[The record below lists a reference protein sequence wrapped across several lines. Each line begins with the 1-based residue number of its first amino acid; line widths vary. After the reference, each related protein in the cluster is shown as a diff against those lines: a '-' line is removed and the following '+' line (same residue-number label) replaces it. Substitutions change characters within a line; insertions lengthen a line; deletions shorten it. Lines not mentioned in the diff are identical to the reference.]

1 MSEEKK
7 TGQPEEQED
16 KKKRRWLL
24 LLLLLLLLLFVVVGM
39 AIGPIWSR
47 SDDSETVLAPDY
59 APRTEDNAE
68 AIGDDGDE
76 KLPQS
81 EGGGAVSIT
90 YAKEVSISLSDK
102 SASLLFANPTKSN
115 QDMVLQ
121 LVIDDVVLLQSGKL
135 EPGSMVSTLKLLDG
149 AEKRLTAGG
158 YDGKFLV
165 LFYDRESGERAMI
178 NTEIPVTVTV
188 TA

>member
-7 TGQPEEQED
+7 TDRTEEQED
-16 KKKRRWLL
+16 RKKRRWLL

-47 SDDSETVLAPDY
+47 TRDSDTVLAPDY
-59 APRTEDNAE
+59 APQAEDNAE
-68 AIGDDGDE
+68 AIGDNGDE
-76 KLPQS
+76 KLEQP

-90 YAKEVSISLSDK
+90 YAKEVNISLSGK
-102 SASLLFANPTKSN
+102 SATLLFANPSKSN
-115 QDMVLQ
+115 QDMVVQ

-135 EPGSMVSTLKLLDG
+135 EPGSMVSTLSLLDG
-149 AEKRLTAGG
+149 AEKRLTTGG